1 MRVSSLQTHYD
12 IIVVGGGLVGASFA
26 CALNAQIVDAQIVDA
41 QKVNPKNGAELRI
54 LVTEAIESLQASP
67 SFDARSTALSY
78 GSQQLYERMN
88 LWQKLAPH
96 ATPIR
101 KIHVSDR
108 GHFGA
113 VRIDNATMGVD
124 ALGYVV
130 ENQHLGVVLTA
141 ALDQAVIVDF
151 LCPAKIAAIQHRP
164 EGMALRIG
172 NAGAEELEVTATL
185 VVLADGGK
193 SGLTEQLGISSN
205 VNHYGQKAIIGNVAF
220 EHSHQNVAYER
231 FTDSGPLAVL
241 PLANFSGNAR
251 AKIKGD
257 SRGALIW
264 TVSAEESD
272 AVMALPDAEFLA
284 ALQHRFGYRLG
295 QFQKI
300 GARVAYPLSLAVARE
315 QIRPG
320 LVLLGNV
327 AHTLHPVAGQGLN
340 LALRDAQVL
349 AELLA
354 SAHKNGLGVGSM
366 SVLQKFVDAQRA
378 DQDRTIDFSHYM
390 TRLFSSANAALIW
403 ARKFGLFSIDLLP
416 VAKKTFARQAM
427 GLAERRSMG

>member
-1 MRVSSLQTHYD
+1 MRASSLHTHYD
-12 IIVVGGGLVGASFA
+12 VIVIGGGLVGASFA
-26 CALNAQIVDAQIVDA
+26 CALNAQIASAGKGVGM
-41 QKVNPKNGAELRI
+41 KI
-54 LVTEAIESLQASP
+54 LVTEAVESLQASP

-88 LWQKLAPH
+88 LWQQLAPH
-96 ATPIR
+96 ATPIH

-124 ALGYVV
+124 ALGHVV
-130 ENQHLGVVLTA
+130 ENQHLGIVLTA
-141 ALDQAVIVDF
+141 ALEQAVTVDF
-151 LCPAKIAAIQHRP
+151 LCPAKIASIEHRP
-164 EGMALRIG
+164 EGMALRISDVG
-172 NAGAEELEVTATL
+172 AGELEVTTTL

-193 SGLTEQLGISSN
+193 SGLSEQLGISSN

-220 EHSHQNVAYER
+220 EHPHANVAYER

-241 PLANFSGNAR
+241 PLADFSDSSGGTGR
-251 AKIKGD
+251 GD
-257 SRGALIW
+257 NRGALIW
-264 TVSAEESD
+264 TVSADESD
-272 AVMALPDAEFLA
+272 AVMALPEAEFLA
-284 ALQHRFGYRLG
+284 ALQQRFGYRLG
-295 QFQKI
+295 QFQKV
-300 GARVAYPLSLAVARE
+300 GARIAYPLSLAVARE

-340 LALRDAQVL
+340 LALRDAQTL

-354 SAHKNGLGVGSM
+354 SAHNKGLSVGSM
-366 SVLQKFVDAQRA
+366 AVLRGFVNAQRP
-378 DQDRTIDFSHYM
+378 DQDMTIDFSHYM
-390 TRLFSSANAALIW
+390 TQLFSSANVALVW

-416 VAKKTFARQAM
+416 VAKKAFARRAM
-427 GLAERRSMG
+427 GLAERRAAG